1 MKRILL
7 VCLTAVLIHASN
19 VLWAQDLAV
28 TGKITSSEDG
38 SDLPGVNVVVKGTTT
53 GTVSDANGSYS
64 ISAPATGTL
73 VFTFI
78 GLTTQEVPINNR
90 TTVDVL
96 MAQDVQQLSE
106 VVVTALGISRA
117 KESLGYAV
125 TEVGGDAVGQVNQ
138 TNVVNGL
145 SGRVA
150 GVQVTGAT
158 GNMGGSSRVTIRGI
172 NSITGNNSPL
182 FVVDGVVINNSD
194 YNTLNTARGA
204 GGYDYGNLAQDIN
217 PEDIADVSVLK
228 GPNAAALYGSRGAN
242 GVIMIT
248 TKKGTA
254 KKGLGIR
261 INSGVSFEEIY
272 ILPKYQNLYGGGIE
286 VPDDAGR
293 SWRFCS
299 TRNKWPNLFHR
310 RLWNRRKLG
319 SPLQWTTSS
328 SLELFR

>member
-1 MKRILL
+1 M
-7 VCLTAVLIHASN
+7 
-19 VLWAQDLAV
+19 
-28 TGKITSSEDG
+28 
-38 SDLPGVNVVVKGTTT
+38 
-53 GTVSDANGSYS
+53 
-64 ISAPATGTL
+64 
-73 VFTFI
+73 
-78 GLTTQEVPINNR
+78 PINNR
-90 TTVDVL
+90 ATVNL
-96 MAQDVQQLSE
+96 TMAQDVQQLSE

-117 KESLGYAV
+117 KKSLGYAV

-150 GVQVTGAT
+150 RVQVTGAS

-194 YNTLNTARGA
+194 YNTANTARGA

-248 TKKGTA
+248 TKKGSA

-272 ILPKYQNLYGGGIE
+272 VLPKYQKLYGGGYE
-286 VPDDAGR
+286 VPDDAGG
-293 SWRFCS
+293 SGVLP
-299 TRNKWPNLFHR
+299 NK
-310 RLWNRRKLG
+310 K
-319 SPLQWTTSS
+319 
-328 SLELFR
+328 